1 MHEYGVSIVNVGSTA
16 YKRYVNIFRRKDRK
30 RFNMPLSIITDLDI
44 RSIEYYEDPDNKG
57 RKEVFRV
64 TEETKKNL
72 MVIATMYNGKICQC
86 FYDEDWNR

>member
-30 RFNMPLSIITDLDI
+30 RFNMPISIITDLDV

-64 TEETKKNL
+64 TEETKNELNGYNDYVQWENL
-72 MVIATMYNGKICQC
+72 PV
-86 FYDEDWNR
+86 FL